1 METLI
6 NCNINIKISYI
17 EKIVA
22 KNQRCE
28 MYFRDIDGI
37 EFLLEFD
44 FVWDLRSCIENALI
58 ERCSKFIHEE
68 QIDSDVLIVKESEYI
83 AYFATQVSG
92 TRPLDNLHE
101 YLIFD
106 SVDTI
111 VEVLTNREPIL
122 IKL

>member
-1 METLI
+1 MEILTH
-6 NCNINIKISYI
+6 CNINIKISYI

-22 KNQRCE
+22 RNQRCE
-28 MYFRDIDGI
+28 IYFRDIDDI
-37 EFLLEFD
+37 DYLLEFD
-44 FVWDLRSCIENALI
+44 FVWDFRSCIENALI

-68 QIDSDVLIVKESEYI
+68 RIDSDVLIVKKSEYI
-83 AYFATQVSG
+83 EYFATQVSG
-92 TRPLDNLHE
+92 TRPLDNLNE

-106 SVDTI
+106 SVDTV